1 MLDEDLKLLK
11 AKLLDLLKDPVF
23 KPLCKEYPFILDVS
37 NIEDYDD
44 YIKYNNNLLEEIGF
58 SLADILKIIKKSSKM
73 SDVKKIFNVLG
84 VLQEENIIPYN
95 LPNNYKHL
103 LRRSLFIT
111 LKFSVSLII
120 LFYLI
125 YFFNLMKIFYIYFS

>member
-125 YFFNLMKIFYIYFS
+125 YFFNLMKIFYNFFS

>member
-11 AKLLDLLKDPVF
+11 GKLLDLLKDPVF

-125 YFFNLMKIFYIYFS
+125 YFFNLMKIFYNFFS